1 MKENNRGNKKEEGCG
16 CAMCQLEGILGAGKG
31 KTEHS
36 DKEHHEACGCGH
48 DHEHTH
54 ESCGCGHDHE
64 HTHEGCGCGHDHEHT
79 HEACFDLF
87 FLEKG
92 QEAREHAHAVF
103 DRVDAEVFSF

>member
-16 CAMCQLEGILGAGKG
+16 CAMCQLEGILGVGKE

-54 ESCGCGHDHE
+54 EACSCGHDHE
-64 HTHEGCGCGHDHEHT
+64 HTHEACGCGHDHEHT
-79 HEACFDLF
+79 HEACGCRHDH
-87 FLEKG
+87 
-92 QEAREHAHAVF
+92 EH
-103 DRVDAEVFSF
+103 RW

>member
-48 DHEHTH
+48 DHEHTN
-54 ESCGCGHDHE
+54 
-64 HTHEGCGCGHDHEHT
+64 EG
-79 HEACFDLF
+79 
-87 FLEKG
+87 
-92 QEAREHAHAVF
+92 
-103 DRVDAEVFSF
+103 

>member
-16 CAMCQLEGILGAGKG
+16 CAMCQLEGILGVGKE

-54 ESCGCGHDHE
+54 E
-64 HTHEGCGCGHDHEHT
+64 GCGCGHDHHEH
-79 HEACFDLF
+79 HHHDHDCGCGHD
-87 FLEKG
+87 
-92 QEAREHAHAVF
+92 HHH
-103 DRVDAEVFSF
+103 DHH